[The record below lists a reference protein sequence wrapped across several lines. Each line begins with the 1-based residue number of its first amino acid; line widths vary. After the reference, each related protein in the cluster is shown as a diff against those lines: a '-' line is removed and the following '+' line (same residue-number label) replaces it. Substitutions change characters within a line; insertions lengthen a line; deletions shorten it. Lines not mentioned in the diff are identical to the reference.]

1 MTVAVGRRGITGRT
15 RRRGCRV
22 AARGARAADGEAADH
37 WVFGPHTRLLD
48 SQRPVAFV
56 ERLRDVET

>member
-1 MTVAVGRRGITGRT
+1 MQFDHLKRREFITLTGRAVCVT
-15 RRRGCRV
+15 RR
-22 AARGARAADGEAADH
+22 AQQPAIADH
-37 WVFGPHTRLLD
+37 RVFGPHTRLLD

>member
-1 MTVAVGRRGITGRT
+1 
-15 RRRGCRV
+15 V
-22 AARGARAADGEAADH
+22 AAGGVSAAGGEATDH
-37 WVFGPHTRLLD
+37 WLFGPHTRLLD